1 MAIEDTMAQMAH
13 SQITQSLPSMT
24 EDIQGFQIIDTN
36 EEINSAIGVI
46 VGLVGNMVVYIPA
59 VYRRGKIYNM
69 DIMYIPEIRQWL
81 PTHDNWLTYI
91 RSRRADLDAVIKDRD
106 KVASK
111 GKATNI
117 NLDEPLLQIVKTAS
131 AKLDDAYIKR
141 VGIKTALSD
150 AKDAIIAQLT
160 NPVAELNIPG
170 VPELIKKCASSTPA
184 QNLVNV
190 LANNTNVGDALV
202 QFYTDDDLVD
212 MSTEVVRA
220 LTVEPK
226 VAPRNTKGT
235 VKLLTSSSVEAR
247 DLSDEDKASILRDGA
262 VISDTRGLKPT
273 KIYKTRSNGAWVSP
287 GNSGLYELLK
297 LDGRTVTCY
306 VVVGDRR
313 PSYDRKQVSGINY
326 VIPMDDG
333 MARKAI
339 EVPAHILGQPIPV
352 TDINLSGGSSVQDLP
367 SDKYICRLIV
377 DVNGK
382 ALRLTARGARHF
394 GDKDD
399 YFVKLSSGTVSPV
412 GQWTDKEW
420 ETRNADVTTIVQ
432 IPASGK
438 LRIHGKTL
446 YVPESAKLF
455 DIKLDDELSDCCDIC
470 AMSIDETQPTR
481 TRKLDLAT
489 FDEYIDAVQRRNK
502 LISVKIY
509 NDPTG
514 YVVTPGDSNDTK
526 PVEPLTKTAAAVRL
540 VQDYAIRPVDAFS
553 MLDEVKTNSA
563 ERYLLKLAAGTGY
576 ELMFSNQK
584 PSDVEE
590 RTVDLTE
597 ESKVNTRE
605 AMAAEIERAGKSGV
619 KEVMDVT
626 VLRMLAD
633 DTSCV
638 RLIQDMVPS
647 LFTAMNTVGQL
658 LFMLRAGTS
667 MAEAYGDYRSDEME
681 KQFTSLMQR
690 LGDAVIVLQQGKIGN
705 VKDLLEGPL
714 SDTLG

>member
-1 MAIEDTMAQMAH
+1 
-13 SQITQSLPSMT
+13 
-24 EDIQGFQIIDTN
+24 
-36 EEINSAIGVI
+36 
-46 VGLVGNMVVYIPA
+46 
-59 VYRRGKIYNM
+59 
-69 DIMYIPEIRQWL
+69 
-81 PTHDNWLTYI
+81 
-91 RSRRADLDAVIKDRD
+91 
-106 KVASK
+106 
-111 GKATNI
+111 
-117 NLDEPLLQIVKTAS
+117 
-131 AKLDDAYIKR
+131 
-141 VGIKTALSD
+141 
-150 AKDAIIAQLT
+150 
-160 NPVAELNIPG
+160 
-170 VPELIKKCASSTPA
+170 
-184 QNLVNV
+184 
-190 LANNTNVGDALV
+190 
-202 QFYTDDDLVD
+202 
-212 MSTEVVRA
+212 
-220 LTVEPK
+220 
-226 VAPRNTKGT
+226 
-235 VKLLTSSSVEAR
+235 
-247 DLSDEDKASILRDGA
+247 
-262 VISDTRGLKPT
+262 
-273 KIYKTRSNGAWVSP
+273 
-287 GNSGLYELLK
+287 
-297 LDGRTVTCY
+297 
-306 VVVGDRR
+306 
-313 PSYDRKQVSGINY
+313 
-326 VIPMDDG
+326 MDDG
-333 MARKAI
+333 MARKAV

-399 YFVKLSSGTVSPV
+399 YFVKLSGGTVSPV

-455 DIKLDDELSDCCDIC
+455 DIKLDDDLNDCCDIC
-470 AMSIDETQPTR
+470 AMPIGETQPAR

-553 MLDEVKTNSA
+553 MLDEVKTNNA

-597 ESKVNTRE
+597 ESKADTRE
-605 AMAAEIERAGKSGV
+605 EIAAEIERAGKSGV